1 MEKIIIEAEKRE
13 VTGKKVK
20 VLRNEGKIPA
30 VIYGR
35 EIDTTPI
42 LLDKRETLH
51 TLNQISGS
59 TILTIRLENKEHA
72 ALLREIQRDYL
83 KNEII
88 HIDFLAVSLKEKLRT
103 NVSLTLVGEAP
114 VLDEFDALIVTGL
127 EQVEVECLPQDLP
140 ESIDVDIS
148 GLAEIG
154 AALYVKDISVP
165 NGVLILTHPE
175 ELVAVASAVKEE
187 IAEPGEEG
195 VEIEEEM
202 AEEPEVIERGKAEE
216 SESVED

>member
-42 LLDKRETLH
+42 LLEKRETLH

-127 EQVEVECLPQDLP
+127 EQIEVECLPQDLP

-148 GLAEIG
+148 VLAEIG
-154 AALYVKDISVP
+154 AALYVKDIPVP